1 MIANVGFG
9 ILIISL
15 TVSVVAII
23 LAVYGAVAK
32 SAMMVEASRRAA
44 LLTFPLLSL
53 ALIGLIVLLVT
64 DRFEYAYVYQTSDA
78 LMPLYLKIAA
88 VWGGQEGS
96 LLFWC
101 WLLSGF
107 SFATLIK
114 KNKANADLTPW
125 VIAVTSFVTLFFLF
139 LVLFFEN
146 PFFRFFVDMQGEV
159 VKSLFQPLYTLQ
171 ATPDQGLGMNPLLRH
186 FGMVVH
192 PPMLYIG
199 FTGFVIPYAYAIAAL
214 IEGRVDSDW
223 IRITRKWTLIAWV
236 FLTIGLV
243 LGSRWAYDVLGWG
256 GYWAW
261 DPVETS
267 ALMPW
272 LTGTAFL
279 HSNTGQ
285 EKRGLFKHWNISLII
300 LTFCL
305 VILGTFLTRSGMLS
319 SVHAFSESEIAPLF
333 FGFIAIMLIG
343 SAVLLG
349 ARWNLLRSD
358 FSTGSFFSRES
369 LYLFNNLIFI
379 SIFLICLVGILF
391 PIFSE
396 LVTGQKITV
405 GPPFYEK
412 AAGPLFALLLL
423 IMGVVPLSGWSARS
437 GKSLRRQLWKPAVI
451 SLLLPVTLFLCGIR
465 DWFAILGLWVVFL
478 SVCTTLFDYIRSVL
492 VHARQSKISTWR
504 SMIRTTLNNR
514 RRYGGYIVHLG
525 VALMGLGIIG
535 IEFFQTQ
542 TQALVRQDES
552 IEIAGYTLTYQG
564 LDIEDTT
571 DGREVATAN
580 IHVVKNGREMETLH
594 PAREYFYVSDQAV
607 SRPGV
612 RSTLT
617 DDLYVVL
624 ADWLPVTT
632 EGATFKVYHNP
643 LVKWLWIGTYVL
655 VFGTLLA
662 LWPANRKRG
671 KLISTEKGAA

>member
-1 MIANVGFG
+1 MIANIGFG
-9 ILIISL
+9 LLIISL

-23 LAVYGAVAK
+23 LAIYGGVTK
-32 SAMMVEASRRAA
+32 SAVMVESSRRAS
-44 LLTFPLLSL
+44 LITFPLLSL
-53 ALIGLIVLLVT
+53 ALIGLIILLIT
-64 DRFEYAYVYQTSDA
+64 DRFEYVYVYQTSDA

-114 KNKANADLTPW
+114 KDKTNSDLIPW
-125 VIAVTSFVTLFFLF
+125 VIAVTSFVTLFFLY

-159 VKSLFQPLYTLQ
+159 IKSLFQPLYTLQ

-186 FGMVVH
+186 IGMVVH

-214 IEGRVDSDW
+214 IEGRIDSEW
-223 IRITRKWTLIAWV
+223 IKITRKWTLIAWV

-285 EKRGLFKHWNISLII
+285 QKRGIFKHWNVSLII

-333 FGFIAIMLIG
+333 FGFIAIMLIA

-349 ARWNLLRSD
+349 WRWNLLRSD

-396 LVTGQKITV
+396 LVTGQQITV

-423 IMGVVPLSGWSARS
+423 IMGVVPLSGWSVKS
-437 GKSLRRQLWKPAVI
+437 GKSLGRQLWKPFLV
-451 SLLLPVTLFLCGIR
+451 SLLLPLVLIISGVR
-465 DWFAILGLWVVFL
+465 GWFALLGLWVVFL
-478 SVCTTLFDYIRSVL
+478 SVCTTLYDYARSIIL
-492 VHARQSKISTWR
+492 HSKRLKISPWR
-504 SMIRTTLNNR
+504 SSVRMTLNNR

-552 IEIAGYTLTYQG
+552 IEIAGYTLTYRG
-564 LDIEDTT
+564 LTIEETT
-571 DGREVATAN
+571 DGREVAVADVQ
-580 IHVVKNGREMETLH
+580 VVKDGREIAALH

-607 SRPGV
+607 TRPGV
-612 RSTLT
+612 RSTLA

-624 ADWLPVTT
+624 ADWLPVTS

-643 LVKWLWIGTYVL
+643 LVKWLWIGTFVL

-662 LWPANRKRG
+662 LFPTDARRVKDTS
-671 KLISTEKGAA
+671 LAKGVE